1 MCEQNY
7 SEIKKYV
14 EKKTKTDL
22 RRITG
27 QKQAGPKENRS
38 REAVKK
44 TVSLKLLQM

>member
-1 MCEQNY
+1 MNKNIQK
-7 SEIKKYV
+7 IKKYV

-27 QKQAGPKENRS
+27 QKQAGPEENRS